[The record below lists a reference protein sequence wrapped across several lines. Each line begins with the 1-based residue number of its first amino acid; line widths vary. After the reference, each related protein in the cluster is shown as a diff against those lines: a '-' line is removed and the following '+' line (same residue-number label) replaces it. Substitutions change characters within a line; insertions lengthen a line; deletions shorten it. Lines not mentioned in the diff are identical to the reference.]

1 MICVC
6 NMFAC
11 MVATH
16 SLGVSI
22 VSALMPT
29 LYGIPMLDNDN
40 GEGKSTNRSGARLGS
55 NGIVF

>member
-1 MICVC
+1 
-6 NMFAC
+6 MFAC
-11 MVATH
+11 MMATH